1 MSDDRDEGHDVDVDF
16 GDEADSTRR
25 LASDLKYKETVE
37 ATTAKRL
44 RVERSNVESLGKSG
58 QCSKLNLNYN

>member
-1 MSDDRDEGHDVDVDF
+1 MSDDRDEGHDVDF

-25 LASDLKYKETVE
+25 CLASDLKYKEMVE

-44 RVERSNVESLGKSG
+44 RVERSNVESPGKSG

>member
-1 MSDDRDEGHDVDVDF
+1 MSDDRDEGRDVDVE
-16 GDEADSTRR
+16 DEADSTRR

-44 RVERSNVESLGKSG
+44 RVERSNVESPGKCG
-58 QCSKLNLNYN
+58 QCSKPNLTYY